1 LQISLPQ
8 GAVPEFARV
17 VRMQNDMADRLAAI
31 SGVESAAFASRRPL
45 IYSGPSGPFSF
56 EDTPDAPSLEIQFRY
71 VSPEYFATLGAPI
84 VAGRDLEWTDHYGT
98 RQVAVISENV
108 ATREWGS
115 AEAALG
121 KRLRRGPE
129 SPWLEIVGV
138 ARDIRHDGV
147 DQPAPDTIYLA
158 SNEFLAQYA
167 TRAVFFFVRS
177 ERVGTTGF
185 LEELGQAIWSV
196 NGNVPLGSV
205 QTLGDLYDRS
215 MARTSLTLVLL
226 GITSSMAL
234 LLGLIG
240 IYGVLSYMLSQRT
253 REIGIRMAL
262 GAQPSKLRQMFI
274 SQVLVLV
281 ITGLILGLAGA
292 AALSRLMTSLLFG
305 VTTLDPITYVA
316 MSALL
321 VATALLAGY
330 LPARRVTRVD
340 PMQALRAE

>member
-1 LQISLPQ
+1 
-8 GAVPEFARV
+8 
-17 VRMQNDMADRLAAI
+17 
-31 SGVESAAFASRRPL
+31 
-45 IYSGPSGPFSF
+45 
-56 EDTPDAPSLEIQFRY
+56 
-71 VSPEYFATLGAPI
+71 
-84 VAGRDLEWTDHYGT
+84 
-98 RQVAVISENV
+98 
-108 ATREWGS
+108 
-115 AEAALG
+115 
-121 KRLRRGPE
+121 LRRGPE
-129 SPWLEIVGV
+129 NPWLEIVGV

-147 DQPAPDTIYLA
+147 ERPAPDTVYLT
-158 SNEFLAQYA
+158 SNEFLAQFGA
-167 TRAVFFFVRS
+167 RAVFFFVRS
-177 ERVGTTGF
+177 ERVGTAGF

-205 QTLGDLYDRS
+205 ETLGDLYDRS

-262 GAQPSKLRQMFI
+262 GAQHSKLRQMFI

-330 LPARRVTRVD
+330 LPARRVTQVD